1 MGKEFSFDQET
12 SGEAEEIASHMPQ
25 PSEHAL
31 SQMEETQTSGGEESP
46 AAPQEGAPKVDDFG
60 TPFDPEKH
68 TGSKLKNGRWR
79 ERKKSV
85 VAAPRGKKKDATP
98 QPSPQDIKRAE
109 NEAQCRAAGV
119 VAAGAM
125 FMLCRG
131 IMGEEWTPSNDEI
144 EMQNQNWGNYFV
156 AKGISDIPPGAALFM
171 GICAYAAP
179 RFTKPK
185 TQAKVSAAREW
196 ITLRIARWKI
206 RRELKKRGIAAEVY
220 IQDGEVFIN
229 GTRADSWNDGKRQDD
244 KSASARR

>member
-12 SGEAEEIASHMPQ
+12 SGEAEEIAGHMPH

-31 SQMEETQTSGGEESP
+31 SQMEETSSQETP
-46 AAPQEGAPKVDDFG
+46 QQNAPLVDDFG

-79 ERKKSV
+79 ERKKST
-85 VAAPRGKKKDATP
+85 VAAPRKKAAANETS
-98 QPSPQDIKRAE
+98 QLSPQDIKRAE

-131 IMGEEWTPSNDEI
+131 VMGEEWTPTADEV
-144 EMQNQNWGNYFV
+144 EMQNANWGNYFV
-156 AKGISDIPPGAALFM
+156 AKGINDIPPGVALFM

-185 TQAKVSAAREW
+185 TQAKLSSAREW
-196 ITLRIARWKI
+196 LVLRIAKWKI
-206 RRELKKRGIAAEVY
+206 RRELKKRGIAAEVS
-220 IQDGEVFIN
+220 IRDGEVFIN
-229 GTRADSWNDGKRQDD
+229 GTRASSWNDGIGQDD
-244 KSASARR
+244 KGASARR